1 MRILFIHQYA
11 FGPSVAGFTRPI
23 EIMAQLMK
31 RKHTAT
37 MISGMFSHITR
48 RKVPLYNS
56 PLLEKENILGV
67 KVYRVSGLF
76 NLTSSLYKLLHHLL
90 FMMLSIC
97 TGLFVRRIDIVIA
110 SSPSPFVGLTG
121 FVLSRLKGVP
131 FVLEVRDLWPE
142 DLVQEGLMAPGM
154 ATSFM
159 EKLMQF
165 LYVKSSLILA
175 VTGGIRDGII
185 RRGIPAKKV
194 VLVTNSVNTDLF
206 RKKIDTSEIRKEIG
220 IDNEFVAL
228 YAGNHGISNA
238 LETVIEAARQL
249 KDEKNI
255 LFVMVG
261 DGEEKNN
268 LIQLARRYGLENVK
282 FVAAQSKSRMPDFFA
297 VADASLVPLKNVPV
311 YEGALPNK
319 LLDSMASGTPVIL
332 ATGAEARR
340 IIEDSKGG
348 LCVEPENASQL
359 AEAVMKLAKDRRA
372 AEYMGENGQRYVF
385 ENYSH
390 ERMAEKMEKEL
401 RDVVAGASS

>member
-23 EIMAQLMK
+23 EIMAELIK
-31 RKHTAT
+31 RNHEAT

-48 RKVPLYNS
+48 KKIPMYNS
-56 PLLEKENILGV
+56 SLVEKENILGV
-67 KVYRVSGLF
+67 EVYRVSGLF
-76 NLTSSLYKLLHHLL
+76 NLTSSLKKLLHHLL
-90 FMMLSIC
+90 VMTLSIYA
-97 TGLFVRRIDIVIA
+97 GLFVRRVDIVIA
-110 SSPSPFVGLTG
+110 SSPSPFVGLAG
-121 FVLSRLKGVP
+121 YVLSRLKGIP

-142 DLVQEGLMAPGM
+142 DLLQEGLMKPGLS
-154 ATSFM
+154 TSLM

-165 LYVKSSLILA
+165 LYIKSARILA

-185 RRGIPAKKV
+185 RRGISDKKV
-194 VLVTNSVNTDLF
+194 VLVSNSVNTAVF
-206 RKKIDTSEIRKEIG
+206 RKKTDISEIRKEIG
-220 IDNEFVAL
+220 IDNEFVVL

-238 LETVIEAARQL
+238 LETIIEAARQL
-249 KDEKNI
+249 ESEKNV
-255 LFVMVG
+255 LFVLVG

-268 LIQLARRYGLENVK
+268 LIQIARQYGLANIK
-282 FVAAQSKSRMPDFFA
+282 FVPPQRKSRMPDIFA
-297 VADASLVPLKNVPV
+297 TANASVVPLKNVPV

-340 IIEDSKGG
+340 IVEDSKGG

-359 AEAVMKLAKDRRA
+359 AEAVRTLARDRKA
-372 AEYMGENGQRYVF
+372 TEHMGKNGQRYVL

-390 ERMAEKMEKEL
+390 ETMAEKMEKEL
-401 RDVVAGASS
+401 RDVVAGASR